1 MPQFLCG
8 LDIGG
13 TFTDCVIVDD
23 GGRVVSA
30 KAPST
35 PGDFAEGLMNAL
47 AAAARKCGQPVS
59 ALLSNTALVSHGT
72 TVGTNAIVQKRGARV
87 GLVTTR
93 GHNDV
98 IHIMRGSRG
107 LDGREVRQVVHIPES
122 RKPTPIVPKRLIRGV
137 SERVDCFGNV
147 VVALNEA
154 QAGQAIRELLA
165 EDVDA
170 IAICFLWSF
179 LEPAHE
185 RRVKALV
192 QDLAPGLFVTCSH
205 ELVPKW
211 GEYERTTASCLN
223 AYVGPITTSYLADIE
238 ARLTQAG
245 YRAPLQITQAAG
257 GTIPVEV
264 ARRSPLLTLDSGPVA
279 GVMGSR
285 HSARAMGYENVITTD
300 MGGTSFDIGIIHD
313 GEPAYSFRSRVHQYE
328 YYLPKV
334 DIQAIGSGGGSMV
347 RIDEVTGTLRVGPES
362 AGAEPGPVCYG
373 RGGEV
378 PTVTD
383 ADLVLGRLNPEN
395 FAGGAMQLDLP
406 AARRAIGRIA
416 DRLGMDV
423 DGCASGI
430 TQIVE
435 FQMADLIHK
444 ATIQKGF
451 DPRDFV
457 VFAFGGAGPAHAGVF
472 ATELGVSKVVIPQ
485 RATASV
491 WCAFGAASVD
501 LLHIYERVDIMTSPF
516 DLERVNALLASLRGQ
531 AQAQLLADGLPPE
544 RHRFRYAL
552 DMRHKGQ
559 IHEVEV
565 GLDEMPVAKHAL
577 DRLPERFTALYER
590 LYGSGSSLAGA
601 RLEIVTGRCRASA
614 ATPKPSFPRHEALT
628 SEIPPDARL
637 GGRSVYWPRIAG
649 AAAAARAGVSTGGL
663 PGRVETPIYDGHRL
677 VPGNALEG
685 PAVVELDTTT
695 VVVHPGQTLGMDPYG
710 NFELFPGPVGAGSPG
725 GVGNAGGAGSAGSAG
740 SASVHQAGHHG

>member
-1 MPQFLCG
+1 MSTYLCG

-23 GGRVVSA
+23 GGRVTSA

-47 AAAARKCGQPVS
+47 EAAARKRGQPVP
-59 ALLSNTALVSHGT
+59 ALLAETALVSHGT

-87 GLVTTR
+87 GLITTR

-122 RKPTPIVPKRLIRGV
+122 QKPTPIVPKRLIRGV
-137 SERVDCFGNV
+137 SERVDCFGRV
-147 VVALNEA
+147 VVALNET
-154 QAGQAIRELLA
+154 QAEQAIRELLA
-165 EDVDA
+165 QDVDA

-185 RRVKALV
+185 RRVKAMV
-192 QDLAPGLFVTCSH
+192 RDLAPDLFVTCSH

-223 AYVGPITTSYLADIE
+223 AYVGPVTTSYLADIE
-238 ARLTQAG
+238 RRLAQAG
-245 YRAPLQITQAAG
+245 YRAPLQITQSAG
-257 GTIPVEV
+257 GTIPVEA

-285 HSARAMGYENVITTD
+285 HSAGAMGYENVITTD
-300 MGGTSFDIGIIHD
+300 MGGTSFDIGVIHG
-313 GEPAYSFRSRVHQYE
+313 GEPAYAFRSKVHQYE

-383 ADLVLGRLNPEN
+383 ADLVLGRLNPDN
-395 FAGGAMQLDLP
+395 FAGGAMRLDVD
-406 AARRAIGRIA
+406 AARRAIGAIA
-416 DRLGMDV
+416 NRLNMDV
-423 DGCASGI
+423 DACASGI

-457 VFAFGGAGPAHAGVF
+457 LFAFGGAGPAHAGVF
-472 ATELGVSKVVIPQ
+472 AAELGVAKVVIPQ

-501 LLHIYERVDIMTSPF
+501 LLHIYERVDIMASPF
-516 DLERVNALLASLRGQ
+516 DLDRINALLESLRGQ
-531 AQAQLLADGLPPE
+531 AQTQLLADGLPE
-544 RHRFRYAL
+544 DRHRFRFAL

-565 GLDEMPVAKHAL
+565 GLDEAL
-577 DRLPERFTALYER
+577 VGQAEFERLPERFTSLYER

-601 RLEIVTGRCRASA
+601 RLEIVTARCRASA
-614 ATPKPSFPRHEALT
+614 ATPKPSFVKHDAPT
-628 SEIPPDARL
+628 GEIPSDARL
-637 GGRSVYWPRIAG
+637 GRRSVYWPRIAG
-649 AAAAARAGVSTGGL
+649 TSGDAAAGL
-663 PGRVETPIYDGHRL
+663 PGRIETPIYDGHRL
-677 VPGNALEG
+677 VPGNRLEG
-685 PAVVELDTTT
+685 PAVVELETTT
-695 VVVHPGQTLGMDPYG
+695 VVLHPGQTLEMDTFG
-710 NFELFPGPVGAGSPG
+710 NFALFPGPVVPD
-725 GVGNAGGAGSAGSAG
+725 
-740 SASVHQAGHHG
+740 SVH

>member
-1 MPQFLCG
+1 MSNYLCG

-23 GGRVVSA
+23 RGRVVSA

-47 AAAARKCGQPVS
+47 EAAARKCGQPVS
-59 ALLSNTALVSHGT
+59 ELLSQTALVSHGT

-87 GLVTTR
+87 GLITTR
-93 GHNDV
+93 GHSDV

-137 SERVDCFGNV
+137 SERVDCFANV

-154 QAGQAIRELLA
+154 QAAQAIRELIA
-165 EDVDA
+165 EGVEA

-185 RRVKALV
+185 RRVKAMV
-192 QDLAPGLFVTCSH
+192 QDLKPGLFVTCSH

-223 AYVGPITTSYLADIE
+223 AYVGPVTTSYLADIE
-238 ARLTQAG
+238 LRLSKAG
-245 YRAPLQITQAAG
+245 YRAPLQITQSAG
-257 GTIPVEV
+257 GTIPVDV

-285 HSARAMGYENVITTD
+285 HSAEAMGYENVITTD
-300 MGGTSFDIGIIHD
+300 MGGTSFDIGVIHG
-313 GEPAYSFRSRVHQYE
+313 GEPAYAFRSKVHQYE

-347 RIDEVTGTLRVGPES
+347 RIDELTGTLRVGPES

-395 FAGGAMQLDLP
+395 FAGGSMRLDLP

-416 DRLGMDV
+416 DRLHMDV
-423 DGCASGI
+423 DACASGI

-472 ATELGVSKVVIPQ
+472 AAELGVSKVIIPQ

-491 WCAFGAASVD
+491 WCAFGAASAD
-501 LLHIYERVDIMTSPF
+501 LLHIYERVDIMASPF
-516 DLERVNALLASLRGQ
+516 DLDRVNALLESLRLQ
-531 AQAQLLADGLPPE
+531 AQAQLLADGLPEE
-544 RHRFRYAL
+544 RHRFRFAL

-565 GLDEMPVAKHAL
+565 GLDAMRVGRDEFDHL
-577 DRLPERFTALYER
+577 RERFTSLYER

-614 ATPKPSFPRHEALT
+614 ATPKPSFVKHDALT
-628 SEIPPDARL
+628 GEIPASARL
-637 GGRSVYWPRIAG
+637 GRRSVYWPRIARASEG
-649 AAAAARAGVSTGGL
+649 AATGL
-663 PGRVETPIYDGHRL
+663 PGRIETPIYDGHGL
-677 VPGNALEG
+677 VPGNRLEG
-685 PAVVELDTTT
+685 PAVVELETTT
-695 VVVHPGQTLGMDPYG
+695 VVLHPGQTLAMDAYG
-710 NFELFPGPVGAGSPG
+710 NFELFPGPVGPG
-725 GVGNAGGAGSAGSAG
+725 
-740 SASVHQAGHHG
+740 SVH

>member
-1 MPQFLCG
+1 MPGGKCPAPSVEAISVYLCG

-47 AAAARKCGQPVS
+47 EAAARKCGQPVP
-59 ALLSNTALVSHGT
+59 ALLAETALVSHGT

-122 RKPTPIVPKRLIRGV
+122 QKPTPIVPKRLIRGI

-154 QAGQAIRELLA
+154 QAEQAIRELLA

-170 IAICFLWSF
+170 IAVCFLWSF
-179 LEPAHE
+179 LEPSHE
-185 RRVKALV
+185 RRVKAMV
-192 QDLAPGLFVTCSH
+192 EDLAPGLFVTCSH

-223 AYVGPITTSYLADIE
+223 AYVGPVTTSYLADIE
-238 ARLTQAG
+238 RRLAQAG
-245 YRAPLQITQAAG
+245 YRAPLQITQSAG
-257 GTIPVEV
+257 GTIPVEA

-285 HSARAMGYENVITTD
+285 HSAGAMGYANVITTD
-300 MGGTSFDIGIIHD
+300 MGGTSFDIGVIHD
-313 GEPAYSFRSRVHQYE
+313 GEPAYAFRSKVHQYE

-347 RIDEVTGTLRVGPES
+347 RIDEVTGTLQVGPES

-395 FAGGAMQLDLP
+395 FAGGAMRLDVG
-406 AARRAIGRIA
+406 AARRAIGAIA
-416 DRLGMDV
+416 DRLNMDV
-423 DGCASGI
+423 DACASGI

-457 VFAFGGAGPAHAGVF
+457 LFAFGGAGPAHAGVF
-472 ATELGVSKVVIPQ
+472 AAELGVAKVVIPQ

-501 LLHIYERVDIMTSPF
+501 LLHIYEQVDIMASPF
-516 DLERVNALLASLRGQ
+516 DLDRINALLESLRGQ
-531 AQAQLLADGLPPE
+531 AQAQLLADGLPEE

-565 GLDEMPVAKHAL
+565 GLDAMPVGQHEFE
-577 DRLPERFTALYER
+577 RLRERFTSLYER

-601 RLEIVTGRCRASA
+601 RLEIVTARCRASA
-614 ATPKPSFPRHEALT
+614 ATPKPSFVKHDGLT
-628 SEIPPDARL
+628 GAIPSDARL
-637 GGRSVYWPRIAG
+637 ARRSVYWPRIAG
-649 AAAAARAGVSTGGL
+649 TSGSVADGL
-663 PGRVETPIYDGHRL
+663 PGRIETPIYDGHRL
-677 VPGNALEG
+677 VPGNRLEG
-685 PAVVELDTTT
+685 PAVVELETTT
-695 VVVHPGQTLGMDPYG
+695 VVLHPGQTLQMDAYG
-710 NFELFPGPVGAGSPG
+710 NFELFPGPVARD
-725 GVGNAGGAGSAGSAG
+725 
-740 SASVHQAGHHG
+740 SVH

>member
-1 MPQFLCG
+1 MPMYLCG

-23 GGRVVSA
+23 GGRVTSA

-47 AAAARKCGQPVS
+47 EAAARKCGQPVP
-59 ALLSNTALVSHGT
+59 ALLAETALVSHGT

-154 QAGQAIRELLA
+154 QAGQAIRELVA
-165 EDVDA
+165 QDVDA

-185 RRVKALV
+185 RRVKAMV
-192 QDLAPGLFVTCSH
+192 QDLAPDLFVTCSH

-223 AYVGPITTSYLADIE
+223 AYVGPVTTSYLADIE
-238 ARLTQAG
+238 RRLAQAG
-245 YRAPLQITQAAG
+245 YRAPLQITQSAG
-257 GTIPVEV
+257 GTIPVEA

-285 HSARAMGYENVITTD
+285 HSAGAMGYENVITTD
-300 MGGTSFDIGIIHD
+300 MGGTSFDIGVIHG
-313 GEPAYSFRSRVHQYE
+313 GEPAYAFRSKVHQYE

-347 RIDEVTGTLRVGPES
+347 RIDEITGTLRVGPES

-383 ADLVLGRLNPEN
+383 ADLVLGRLNPDN
-395 FAGGAMQLDLP
+395 FAGGAMRLDVE
-406 AARRAIGRIA
+406 AARRAIGAIA
-416 DRLGMDV
+416 DRLNMDV
-423 DGCASGI
+423 DACASGI

-457 VFAFGGAGPAHAGVF
+457 LFAFGGAGPAHAGVF
-472 ATELGVSKVVIPQ
+472 AAELGVAKVVIPQ

-491 WCAFGAASVD
+491 WCAFGAASID
-501 LLHIYERVDIMTSPF
+501 LLHIYERVDIMASPF
-516 DLERVNALLASLRGQ
+516 DLDRINALLESLRRQ
-531 AQAQLLADGLPPE
+531 AQDQLLADGLHEE

-565 GLDEMPVAKHAL
+565 GLDEAPVGQREFE
-577 DRLPERFTALYER
+577 RLPERFTSLYER

-601 RLEIVTGRCRASA
+601 RLEIVTARCRASA
-614 ATPKPSFPRHEALT
+614 ATPKPSFVKHDGLT
-628 SEIPPDARL
+628 GEIPPGASL
-637 GGRSVYWPRIAG
+637 GQRSVYWPRIAG
-649 AAAAARAGVSTGGL
+649 ASEGAATAL
-663 PGRVETPIYDGHRL
+663 PGRIETPIYDGHRL
-677 VPGNALEG
+677 VPGNRLVG
-685 PAVVELDTTT
+685 PAVLELETTT
-695 VVVHPGQTLGMDPYG
+695 VVLHPGQTLQMDAYG
-710 NFELFPGPVGAGSPG
+710 NFELFPGPVVPD
-725 GVGNAGGAGSAGSAG
+725 
-740 SASVHQAGHHG
+740 SVH

>member
-1 MPQFLCG
+1 MSKYLCG

-23 GGRVVSA
+23 DGRVVSA

-47 AAAARKCGQPVS
+47 RIAARKCGKPVA
-59 ALLSNTALVSHGT
+59 ALLADTSLVSHGT

-87 GLVTTR
+87 GLVSTR

-107 LDGREVRQVVHIPES
+107 LDGREVRKVVHIPES
-122 RKPTPIVPKRLIRGV
+122 AKPTPIVPKRLIRGV
-137 SERVDCFGNV
+137 SERVDCFGSV
-147 VVALNEA
+147 VVPLNEA
-154 QAGQAIRELLA
+154 QAEAAIRELLA
-165 EDVDA
+165 EEVDA

-185 RRVKALV
+185 RRVKAMV
-192 QDLAPGLFVTCSH
+192 RDLAPGLFVTCSH

-223 AYVGPITTSYLADIE
+223 AYVGPVTTSYLAEVE
-238 ARLTQAG
+238 AWLAQAG

-264 ARRSPLLTLDSGPVA
+264 ARDSPLLTLDSGPVA

-285 HSARAMGYENVITTD
+285 HSAAAMGYGNVITTD
-300 MGGTSFDIGIIHD
+300 MGGTSFDIGIIHG
-313 GEPAYSFRSRVHQYE
+313 GEPAYAFRSKVHQYE

-334 DIQAIGSGGGSMV
+334 DIQAIGSGGGSLV
-347 RIDEVTGTLRVGPES
+347 RIDEVTGSLQVGPES

-373 RGGEV
+373 RGGKV

-383 ADLVLGRLNPEN
+383 ADLVLGRLNPDN
-395 FAGGAMQLDLP
+395 FAGGAMQLDLR
-406 AARRAIGRIA
+406 AAREAIGRIA

-423 DGCASGI
+423 DTCASGI

-457 VFAFGGAGPAHAGVF
+457 LFAFGGAGPAHAGVF
-472 ATELGVSKVVIPQ
+472 ATELGVSKVIIPQ

-491 WCAFGAASVD
+491 WCAFGAASAD
-501 LLHIYERVDIMTSPF
+501 LLHIYERVDIMVSPF
-516 DLERVNALLASLRGQ
+516 DLERVNALLASLREQ
-531 AQAQLLADGLPPE
+531 AETQLLADGIPRE

-565 GLDEMPVAKHAL
+565 GLDEIPVGDGEL
-577 DRLPERFTALYER
+577 ERLPERFTSLYER

-601 RLEIVTGRCRASA
+601 RLEIVTARCRASA
-614 ATPKPSFPRHEALT
+614 ATPKPSLVRQDALT
-628 SEIPPDARL
+628 DEVPADARL
-637 GGRSVYWPRIAG
+637 GRRSVYWPRIAG
-649 AAAAARAGVSTGGL
+649 TAAGTGGGAGTPEPDL
-663 PGRVETPIYDGHRL
+663 PGRIDTPVYDGHRL
-677 VPGNALEG
+677 VPGNRLAG
-685 PAVVELDTTT
+685 PAIVELETTT
-695 VVVHPGQTLGMDPYG
+695 VVLHPGQGLRMDDYG
-710 NFELFPGPVGAGSPG
+710 NFELCPGAAPPG
-725 GVGNAGGAGSAGSAG
+725 RAR
-740 SASVHQAGHHG
+740 VH

>member
-1 MPQFLCG
+1 MSKYLCG

-35 PGDFAEGLMNAL
+35 PGDFAVGLVNAL
-47 AAAARKCGQPVS
+47 EAAAAKCGEPVS
-59 ALLSNTALVSHGT
+59 ALLAETALVSHGT

-122 RKPTPIVPKRLIRGV
+122 AKPTPIVPKRLIRGV

-154 QAGQAIRELLA
+154 QARQAIGELLA
-165 EDVDA
+165 EGVEA
-170 IAICFLWSF
+170 IAVCFLWSF

-185 RRVKALV
+185 RRVKAMV
-192 QDLAPGLFVTCSH
+192 EELAPGLFVTCSH

-223 AYVGPITTSYLADIE
+223 AYVGPVTTGYLADIE
-238 ARLTQAG
+238 ERLERAG
-245 YRAPLQITQAAG
+245 YRAPLQITQSAG
-257 GTIPVEV
+257 GTIPVEA
-264 ARRSPLLTLDSGPVA
+264 ARRAPLLTLDSGPVA

-285 HSARAMGYENVITTD
+285 HSGGAMGYDNVITTD
-300 MGGTSFDIGIIHD
+300 MGGTSFDIGIIHG
-313 GEPAYSFRSRVHQYE
+313 GEPAFAFRSKVHQYE

-395 FAGGAMQLDLP
+395 FAGGTMRLDVP

-416 DRLGMDV
+416 ERLGMDV

-430 TQIVE
+430 SQIVE

-457 VFAFGGAGPAHAGVF
+457 LFAFGGAGPAHAGVF
-472 ATELGVSKVVIPQ
+472 AAELGVAKVVIPQ

-501 LLHIYERVDIMTSPF
+501 LLHIYEQVDIMASPF
-516 DLERVNALLASLRGQ
+516 DLARVNALLESVRERAG
-531 AQAQLLADGLPPE
+531 AQLLADGVPPQ
-544 RHRFRYAL
+544 RHRFHYAL

-565 GLDEMPVAKHAL
+565 GLEAMPVGEDELAG
-577 DRLPERFTALYER
+577 LPERFTSLYER

-601 RLEIVTGRCRASA
+601 RLEIVTARCRASA
-614 ATPKPSFPRHEALT
+614 STPKPNFGREAERT
-628 SEIPPDARL
+628 VEVPAEAAL
-637 GGRSVYWPRIAG
+637 GRRSVYWPRIAAAPGPGPGGRG
-649 AAAAARAGVSTGGL
+649 ANGSLLSGL
-663 PGRVETPIYDGHRL
+663 PGRVDTPIHDGHRL
-677 VPGNALEG
+677 VPGNRLAG
-685 PAVVELDTTT
+685 PAIIELDTTT
-695 VVVHPGQTLGMDPYG
+695 VVLHPGQTLRMDGYG
-710 NFELFPGPVGAGSPG
+710 NFELFPGSAPAP
-725 GVGNAGGAGSAGSAG
+725 AGGGG
-740 SASVHQAGHHG
+740 ASVH